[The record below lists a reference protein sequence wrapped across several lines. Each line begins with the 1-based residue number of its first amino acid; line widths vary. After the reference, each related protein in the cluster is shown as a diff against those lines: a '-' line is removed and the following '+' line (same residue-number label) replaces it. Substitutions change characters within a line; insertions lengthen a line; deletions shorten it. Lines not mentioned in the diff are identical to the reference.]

1 MPSFEFSVSELARNT
16 DLSRLSVY
24 RVLRTFKEWELV
36 VGLPRGERTRFRLNE
51 ESPLVEAMYTFNHGL
66 IRRIMGEEDYATLD
80 VTVPLVSL
88 QRVYAALAIGQPG
101 PVDGALVEASPSRK
115 TATIAVA

>member
-1 MPSFEFSVSELARNT
+1 M
-16 DLSRLSVY
+16 SVY

-36 VGLPRGERTRFRLNE
+36 MGLPRGERTRFRLNE
-51 ESPLVEAMYTFNHGL
+51 ESPLIDAMYAFNHGL
-66 IRRIMGEEDYATLD
+66 IRRILGEEDYATMD

-88 QRVYAALAIGQPG
+88 QRVYAAHAAIGQSG
-101 PVDGALVEASPSRK
+101 PMYGAMVETIPVRK